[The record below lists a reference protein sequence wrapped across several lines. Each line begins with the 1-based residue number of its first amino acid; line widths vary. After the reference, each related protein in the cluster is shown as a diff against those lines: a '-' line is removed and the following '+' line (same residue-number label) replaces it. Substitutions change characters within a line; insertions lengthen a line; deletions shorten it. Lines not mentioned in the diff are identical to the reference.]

1 MTVPKMA
8 QGCGRTLAMIS
19 AIFLV
24 LSGIVIVVIALV
36 HMNMV
41 PDAIDELCDL
51 QNSMQECFGMCGQVV
66 VGAKRRC
73 AIVWVVET

>member
-41 PDAIDELCDL
+41 PDAIHEMCDM
-51 QNSMQECFGMCGQVV
+51 QFSMQDCFGMCGQVV